1 MLGFEPGSRGLPR
14 LTLLLGAAPRF
25 ACFLLLGCDARQRR
39 SLGGLFGAQSIVREI
54 GRTSFGFCSFPGKT
68 RKILLLG
75 GAGCGRDCQF
85 RGSKLAALGIGQR
98 TLFRLD
104 LRAQRYFGQPF
115 DMRLLRCSGL
125 GGSLGGST
133 SKCLLRRKF
142 VGLYAS
148 LRRNNVFGSLQV
160 ARFGG
165 STGTFVRSGARQR
178 LGFGSSFGIQLVSR
192 SHAARRELAALPLQ
206 IHQSRQDFA
215 QSRLPVQA
223 KACDPCL

>member
-1 MLGFEPGSRGLPR
+1 MLRAEPAVREFRRTPFDFGALAGQPGQ
-14 LTLLLGAAPRF
+14 LLLPGGTRGGC
-25 ACFLLLGCDARQRR
+25 ACKLG
-39 SLGGLFGAQSIVREI
+39 
-54 GRTSFGFCSFPGKT
+54 
-68 RKILLLG
+68 
-75 GAGCGRDCQF
+75 
-85 RGSKLAALGIGQR
+85 GSKLAALGIGKR

-125 GGSLGGST
+125 GGSLGGRT
-133 SKCLLRRKF
+133 PQCLLRRKF

-178 LGFGSSFGIQLVSR
+178 LGFGSSFGIHPVSR
-192 SHAARRELAALPLQ
+192 GHAARRELAALSLQ